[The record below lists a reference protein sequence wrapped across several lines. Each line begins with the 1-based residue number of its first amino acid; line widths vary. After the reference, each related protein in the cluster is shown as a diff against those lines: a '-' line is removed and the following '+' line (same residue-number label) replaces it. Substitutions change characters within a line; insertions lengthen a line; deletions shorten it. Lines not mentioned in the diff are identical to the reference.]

1 MKAYRFLKTIPYG
14 DEQLLGLPVERR
26 LLFLDPDGIENPE
39 CPCVVIND
47 LQVMLPNHEMWH
59 LGGEM
64 RQWTNTAQLRTIL
77 PYYGTDL
84 TNRIVCLLIW
94 RNQHGLNPISVI

>member
-14 DEQLLGLPVERR
+14 SDNVLSLPVERR

-39 CPCVVIND
+39 CPCVVID
-47 LQVMLPNHEMWH
+47 EFTVMLPNHEIWH

-64 RQWTNTAQLRTIL
+64 PQWRHTEQLRTIL
-77 PYYGTDL
+77 PYYGANL
-84 TNRIVCLLIW
+84 MSRIVCLLIW
-94 RNQHGLNPISVI
+94 RNPHGLNPISVV